1 MSEFVDAANPVSL
14 GDMARGYFRGKLL
27 VAAVKL
33 GIADVLGDVEKDLDE
48 IALATKSNPDALYRM
63 MRALASIGI
72 VAEVA
77 PARFCLTQFGQPLR
91 RNVPN
96 SVWGSVIFWA
106 DLLADSW
113 TYLADCV
120 QAGSRQGATSAR
132 ERDGMKSRWSVT
144 PDAQAIFHQAFA
156 ESTVASMSPF
166 VAAHDFS
173 KDRVVADLGGGGGG
187 LLAAILTANPHVRGI
202 LVDRSQAVSSAA
214 TKFQSIGLAD
224 RCEFLAGDLL
234 DTIPQGPDTYILQSV
249 LHGYDDNN
257 AHRILKNCRA
267 VTKPSGRLL
276 IIEVVLPTT
285 VASVDPDM
293 EKLLMAD
300 INMLAVTGGRE
311 RSQAEWS
318 SLLSSARYQ
327 VNWIVS
333 VPESTASI
341 IESVPCE

>member
-120 QAGSRQGATSAR
+120 QAGSHIG
-132 ERDGMKSRWSVT
+132 ERT
-144 PDAQAIFHQAFA
+144 
-156 ESTVASMSPF
+156 
-166 VAAHDFS
+166 
-173 KDRVVADLGGGGGG
+173 
-187 LLAAILTANPHVRGI
+187 
-202 LVDRSQAVSSAA
+202 
-214 TKFQSIGLAD
+214 
-224 RCEFLAGDLL
+224 
-234 DTIPQGPDTYILQSV
+234 
-249 LHGYDDNN
+249 
-257 AHRILKNCRA
+257 
-267 VTKPSGRLL
+267 
-276 IIEVVLPTT
+276 
-285 VASVDPDM
+285 
-293 EKLLMAD
+293 
-300 INMLAVTGGRE
+300 
-311 RSQAEWS
+311 
-318 SLLSSARYQ
+318 
-327 VNWIVS
+327 
-333 VPESTASI
+333 
-341 IESVPCE
+341 